1 MRRSE
6 GGRWGGSWRRA
17 VATAWLVLGVVACTG
32 GEAGGDEG
40 DADPAPPVTTE
51 RQRDSILGESALPGA
66 RGVRRARQLADS
78 ADARYRGLD
87 TIGG

>member
-1 MRRSE
+1 MRR
-6 GGRWGGSWRRA
+6 WRRA
-17 VATAWLVLGVVACTG
+17 VGTAGLALCIAACSG
-32 GEAGGDEG
+32 GEERGDEAG
-40 DADPAPPVTTE
+40 ADAAPAVTTE
-51 RQRDSILGESALPGA
+51 RQRDSILGESAMPGA